1 MLTLFRD
8 GRGAS
13 RPDQAGLAHSLKSA
27 GVNRELHKLAGSNAT
42 SADFVDAAPAA
53 QPGIDGSVRRRVLI
67 IVENLPVPFDRRV
80 WSEASTL
87 SRHGYEVSI
96 ICPKGPGATASF
108 EVIDGIAVYRH
119 WLPREGRGVLGYLA
133 EYSAALFWEFVLSLK
148 VLTTRG
154 FDVVH
159 ACNPPDLIFVVGAFH
174 KFLFGKSFI
183 FDQHDINPE
192 LYEAKFGQRGFLW
205 RVMVLLERIT
215 FALSDVSI
223 ATNQSYRTI
232 AIERG
237 RMNPDRVFV
246 VRSGPNLSRVRS
258 LRPEPAWKKGRK
270 FLVAY
275 VGVIGKQ
282 EGIDL
287 LLEAIKHIRGRRN
300 RDDVQFV
307 IVGSGPELEEV
318 KKLAAAFALDDLV
331 TFTGRVEDAT
341 LFTILSTADV
351 CVNPDRPNAMNDK
364 STMNKIMEYMALG
377 KPIVQFDLTE
387 GRVSAGEA
395 SLYARNTDTADF
407 GDKVLELVDDPVRR
421 DRMGAFGQKRIH
433 DELAWDHETANLL
446 GAYEKAFSLR
456 YSPGRQ
462 RRAAVPELSRHDSP
476 G

>member
-1 MLTLFRD
+1 MSILFRND
-8 GRGAS
+8 RDTS
-13 RPDQAGLAHSLKSA
+13 RSGQTEAAKPPKSA
-27 GVNRELHKLAGSNAT
+27 GVSGELCELARSDASSPR
-42 SADFVDAAPAA
+42 SADVAPAT
-53 QPGIDGSVRRRVLI
+53 QPEINGSARRRVLI

-80 WSEASTL
+80 WSEATTL
-87 SRHGYEVSI
+87 SRHGYGVTI
-96 ICPKGPGATASF
+96 ICPKGPQATASF
-108 EVIDGIAVYRH
+108 EMIDGIAVYRH
-119 WLPREGRGVLGYLA
+119 WLPTEGRGLLGYVA
-133 EYSAALFWEFVLSLK
+133 EYSVALFWEFVLSLK
-148 VLTTRG
+148 ILASHG
-154 FDVVH
+154 FDVIH

-192 LYEAKFGQRGFLW
+192 LYEAKFGRRGLLW
-205 RVMVLLERIT
+205 RAMVLLERLT
-215 FALSDVSI
+215 FALADVSI

-232 AIERG
+232 AVERG
-237 RMNPDRVFV
+237 RMKPDRVFV

-258 LRPEPAWKKGRK
+258 LPPDPSWKNGRK
-270 FLVAY
+270 FLVGY

-287 LLEAIKHIRGRRN
+287 LLESIKHIRERRN

-318 KKLAAAFALDDLV
+318 KKLATALELDELV
-331 TFTGRVEDAT
+331 TFPGRVDDAT

-387 GRVSAGEA
+387 GRVSAEEA
-395 SLYARNTDTADF
+395 SVYAKNTDTAEF
-407 GDKVLELVDDPVRR
+407 GDKILELIDDPARR
-421 DRMGAFGQKRIH
+421 DRMGAFGRKRIYGA
-433 DELAWDHETANLL
+433 LAWDHEMPKLL

-456 YSPGRQ
+456 YSSGRQ
-462 RRAAVPELSRHDSP
+462 RRYRTSIKPTR
-476 G
+476 

>member
-1 MLTLFRD
+1 MLTRFRD
-8 GRGAS
+8 DCDAS
-13 RPDQAGLAHSLKSA
+13 HPAQAGLAKPKS
-27 GVNRELHKLAGSNAT
+27 VDVESELRELVGSDATPTGLA
-42 SADFVDAAPAA
+42 VDAPAL
-53 QPGIDGSVRRRVLI
+53 QPGISGSVRRRVLI

-80 WSEASTL
+80 WSEATTL
-87 SRHGYEVSI
+87 SRHGYEVSV

-108 EVIDGIAVYRH
+108 EIIEGIAVYRH
-119 WLPREGRGVLGYLA
+119 WLPKEGRGVLSYFA
-133 EYSAALFWEFVLSLK
+133 EYGAALLWEFVLSMK

-183 FDQHDINPE
+183 YDQHDINPE
-192 LYEAKFGQRGFLW
+192 FYEAKFGRRGLLW
-205 RVMVLLERIT
+205 RVLVLLERMT
-215 FALSDVSI
+215 FALSDLSI
-223 ATNQSYRTI
+223 AANQSYRTI

-237 RMNPDRVFV
+237 RMNSDRVFV

-258 LRPEPAWKKGRK
+258 LPPDPAWKKGSK

-275 VGVIGKQ
+275 VGVIGEP

-287 LLEAIKHIRGRRN
+287 LLESIKHIRKRG

-307 IVGSGPELEEV
+307 IVGSGPALEEA
-318 KKLAAAFALDDLV
+318 KKLAMTFELDELV
-331 TFTGRVEDAT
+331 TFTGRVDDET

-351 CVNPDRPNAMNDK
+351 CVDPDRPNAMNDK
-364 STMNKIMEYMALG
+364 STMNKTMEYMAIG

-395 SLYARNTDTADF
+395 SLYVQNTDTAEF
-407 GDKVLELVDDPVRR
+407 GDKILELLDDPARR

-433 DELAWDHETANLL
+433 DELAWEHETANLL
-446 GAYEKAFSLR
+446 SAYERVFSLR
-456 YSPGRQ
+456 SSSSRQ
-462 RRAAVPELSRHDSP
+462 RRAAVPELSRRDSP
-476 G
+476 R

>member
-1 MLTLFRD
+1 MLTHFRD

-13 RPDQAGLAHSLKSA
+13 RLGQAGLAHSLKSA
-27 GVNRELHKLAGSNAT
+27 GVKRELHKLAGSDAA
-42 SADFVDAAPAA
+42 SADLVDAAPAA
-53 QPGIDGSVRRRVLI
+53 QPGIDGSVRRRVLM

-108 EVIDGIAVYRH
+108 EIIDGIAVYRH

-133 EYSAALFWEFVLSLK
+133 EYSAALFWEFVLSVK

-192 LYEAKFGQRGFLW
+192 LYEAKFGHRGFLW

-223 ATNQSYRTI
+223 ATNQSYR
-232 AIERG
+232 AVALERG

-258 LRPEPAWKKGRK
+258 LRPDPAWKNGRK

-287 LLEAIKHIRGRRN
+287 LLEAIRHIRRRRN

-318 KKLAAAFALDDLV
+318 KKLATAFELDDLV
-331 TFTGRVEDAT
+331 TFTGRVDDAT

-421 DRMGAFGQKRIH
+421 DRMGAFGRKRIH

-446 GAYEKAFSLR
+446 GAYEKAFNLR
-456 YSPGRQ
+456 FSPGRQ